1 MPIIPYDD
9 FQGRLARRRQGG
21 ELIQYELGEDG
32 VYRPITTTPT
42 RPVSR
47 PVRRGVEA
55 ANVVGLAVDAVCTL
69 RSLAPNEFTRRLVSA
84 SPFDIVPGVRNARE
98 GALRYLCDESPEP
111 EPTLEVP
118 FVGGQCDAV
127 GYGVQVTLERESFSN
142 FQCNVRTQ
150 VTQVLECWGP
160 VGGVRWIP
168 DSPGSNFGVVE
179 VYCRGPFDQPIGDA
193 RWIGLT
199 SSNSSA
205 ACRAPYVTNIQITRL
220 DGLPDNCGN
229 PVLQLDQNFEEAPDN
244 LSIDLDVGDGN
255 TVNLPINFSFDPQ
268 VGIQI
273 DVGDISINFDGEN
286 IEYTEPTDPG
296 AQEEI
301 PRLPPQNTFTQDD
314 RDVINQ
320 TFNTVNQG
328 VEVDLQP
335 VLDRIDS
342 LEVFVDGRFDSVDAA
357 LACIEEL
364 VKQVPCPECSKQF
377 GTQVVGNLLFT
388 LGDAVK
394 YVQVARPGSC
404 FLLVEVESAI
414 PPEVRKYTL
423 PSNPDEVEAGIGS
436 FALTYAVEG
445 GGTQVPDA
453 SFHLLNKLS
462 SLIYLPSA
470 QVDGV
475 RFTCK
480 PGIILTV
487 TDLGYVRMVP
497 EITCNPPPGA

>member
-9 FQGRLARRRQGG
+9 FQGRLARERSNGDV
-21 ELIQYELGEDG
+21 IDYELGEDG
-32 VYRPITTTPT
+32 VYRPVQSLPTT
-42 RPVSR
+42 RPTGR
-47 PVRRGVEA
+47 PVPRRNPGLGA
-55 ANVVGLAVDAVCTL
+55 VGAAVDAVCL
-69 RSLAPNEFTRRLVSA
+69 ARSIAPNQFLRNLVSA
-84 SPFDIVPGVRNARE
+84 SPFDVVPGVRNARE
-98 GALRYLCDESPEP
+98 RAFNFLCDETPNA
-111 EPTLEVP
+111 EVP
-118 FVGGQCDAV
+118 VQVPFFGGQCDAV
-127 GYGVQVTLERESFSN
+127 PYEVSFTVERFILSGGNCESDLQDTQTVT
-142 FQCNVRTQ
+142 V
-150 VTQVLECWGP
+150 WGP
-160 VGGVRWIP
+160 ITQADFKLESDFGGGCRVRCRGLRN
-168 DSPGSNFGVVE
+168 SPIQPGQVE
-179 VYCRGPFDQPIGDA
+179 VLFFAAG
-193 RWIGLT
+193 
-199 SSNSSA
+199 SSA
-205 ACRAPYVTNIQITRL
+205 GCTPPRAAAVNIVRA
-220 DGLPDNCGN
+220 DGLPDGCGD
-229 PVLQLDQNFEEAPDN
+229 PVIQPVSDNEPIPPN
-244 LSIDLDVGDGN
+244 LSLDLTLANNQTINVPIDV
-255 TVNLPINFSFDPQ
+255 SFNPEI
-268 VGIQI
+268 GIQI

-388 LGDAVK
+388 LGDTVK

-423 PSNPDEVEAGIGS
+423 TSNPDEVEAGIGS
-436 FALTYAVEG
+436 FALTYTVEG

-470 QVDGV
+470 QIDGV